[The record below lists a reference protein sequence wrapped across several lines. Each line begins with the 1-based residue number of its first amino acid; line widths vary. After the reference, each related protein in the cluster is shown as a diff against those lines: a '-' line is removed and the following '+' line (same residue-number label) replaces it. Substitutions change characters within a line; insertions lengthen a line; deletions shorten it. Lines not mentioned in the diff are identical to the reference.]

1 MTDRDDENFVSRWS
15 RRKRAGGAAPVVAKP
30 AAETAAEA
38 PAEAEPRRG
47 PPLPHAARPPHD
59 AVADAPTPAPDDAV
73 ADAPTPAPDDADPEL
88 PDIDS
93 LDKDSDYTVFM
104 RDGVPEHLRR
114 LALRKLWRMGPVHS
128 IIDGLD
134 DYDDDFTKL
143 FTDAVTKNVKSAF
156 RVGRGFATDD
166 ETSET
171 AEDAAED
178 AEAAETPE
186 DAEATEDAVDD
197 DAASPADDRS
207 PTEEPLAEAG
217 DDGDSQAKG

>member
-15 RRKRAGGAAPVVAKP
+15 RRKRAGGAAPVVAPP

-38 PAEAEPRRG
+38 PAAAEPRRG
-47 PPLPHAARPPHD
+47 PPLPHAARLPH
-59 AVADAPTPAPDDAV
+59 DAV

-143 FTDAVTKNVKSAF
+143 FTDAVTKNVESAF
-156 RVGRGFATDD
+156 RVGRGLATDD

-217 DDGDSQAKG
+217 DNGDSEAKG

>member
-15 RRKRAGGAAPVVAKP
+15 RRKRAGGAAPVVAPP
-30 AAETAAEA
+30 AAETATKAPVAAEA
-38 PAEAEPRRG
+38 PAAAEPRRG
-47 PPLPHAARPPHD
+47 PPLPH
-59 AVADAPTPAPDDAV
+59 DAV

-143 FTDAVTKNVKSAF
+143 FTDAVTKNVESAF

>member
-1 MTDRDDENFVSRWS
+1 MTDRDDGNFLSRWS
-15 RRKRAGGAAPVVAKP
+15 RRKRSGGAAPVVAPP
-30 AAETAAEA
+30 ATGPATEPATEIVTA
-38 PAEAEPRRG
+38 PAAEPRRG
-47 PPLPHAARPPHD
+47 PPLPHAARLPQE
-59 AVADAPTPAPDDAV
+59 TPADEAAPATDDAV
-73 ADAPTPAPDDADPEL
+73 AEL
-88 PDIDS
+88 PDVDS
-93 LDKDSDYTVFM
+93 LDKDSDYTAFM

-143 FTDAVTKNVKSAF
+143 FTDAVTKNVESAF

-186 DAEATEDAVDD
+186 AAEATEDAVDD